1 MLLITVILS
10 HRRRSL
16 RQCPVWNREASP
28 LPGYRRKVETP
39 LLIVSVSI
47 NAIVDCAWYRLG
59 RTLLRGAFLKELLP
73 TKVERGR
80 ATANCTAIHFLNN

>member
-28 LPGYRRKVETP
+28 LPGYRRKVEAP
-39 LLIVSVSI
+39 PLIVSIMLTSI
-47 NAIVDCAWYRLG
+47 DAIARYRLG
-59 RTLLRGAFLKELLP
+59 RTLLPGAFFKELLP
-73 TKVERGR
+73 TKVEGGR
-80 ATANCTAIHFLNN
+80 ATANRTAIHFLNK